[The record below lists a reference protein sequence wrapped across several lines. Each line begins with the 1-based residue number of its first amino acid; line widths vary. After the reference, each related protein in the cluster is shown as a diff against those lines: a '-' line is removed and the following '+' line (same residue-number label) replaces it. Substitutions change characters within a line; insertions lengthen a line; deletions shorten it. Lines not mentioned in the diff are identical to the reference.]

1 MNKLKIDSKDIEI
14 LRHLQLNSDI
24 SLKDLSKKVG
34 LSTTPCW
41 LRIKKLQENKILRN
55 RPYIIDRYLLNLK
68 VTAFVFIKTKNH
80 NIEWSNKLVEV
91 VSKFPEIVSF
101 YRMSGEIDYLLKVIV
116 KDLDDFDLFYKKLIS
131 EVELDNVTSSFSLE
145 EIKNTTE
152 LPIKLN

>member
-1 MNKLKIDSKDIEI
+1 
-14 LRHLQLNSDI
+14 
-24 SLKDLSKKVG
+24 
-34 LSTTPCW
+34 
-41 LRIKKLQENKILRN
+41 
-55 RPYIIDRYLLNLK
+55 
-68 VTAFVFIKTKNH
+68 
-80 NIEWSNKLVEV
+80 V

>member
-1 MNKLKIDSKDIEI
+1 MLD
-14 LRHLQLNSDI
+14 
-24 SLKDLSKKVG
+24 
-34 LSTTPCW
+34 
-41 LRIKKLQENKILRN
+41 
-55 RPYIIDRYLLNLK
+55 LK

-91 VSKFPEIVSF
+91 VAKFPEIVSF

-131 EVELDNVTSSFSLE
+131 EVQLDNVTSSFSLE

>member
-1 MNKLKIDSKDIEI
+1 MNNLKIDSKDIEI

-131 EVELDNVTSSFSLE
+131 EVELENVTSRSTHE

-152 LPIKLN
+152 LPITLN